1 MNPLFKTL
9 QIPTEATKTVCPI
22 HQISV
27 MEIAGH
33 KLCKLCAKETIHQS
47 QIAYEAELQQCLLQ
61 QKIKNSGLN
70 KRYLDCGFKNYVISC
85 PPTRQCYPTMPS
97 LCTTEYFKSA
107 SKPFAHRDTRYW

>member
-85 PPTRQCYPTMPS
+85 PQQDNAIQ
-97 LCTTEYFKSA
+97 LCQA
-107 SKPFAHRDTRYW
+107 FAQQIISNLHPNLLLIGMLAAV

>member
-70 KRYLDCGFKNYVISC
+70 KRYLDCGFKKLCDFMSPI
-85 PPTRQCYPTMPS
+85 RQCYPTMPS
-97 LCTTEYFKSA
+97 LCTTDYFKSA